1 MKTAIKI
8 LTLAMSGLMLV
19 SCAKKK
25 YINEPGNLV
34 PKTVDQDL
42 SLPSITVNGAMLH
55 SEAFGP
61 KDSTLIIALHGGP
74 GNDYRPLLNMTDF
87 TNHGYRVVFFDQ
99 RGTGLSQR
107 FPKESYT
114 SLGTGALDVM
124 YEDLRG
130 VIEYYRTSPNQKV
143 YLVGKSWG
151 GMVATAYAGKYP
163 NEVNGL
169 VVVDPGG
176 LKWDDIM
183 EYMKASRAFNAA
195 GETVSDITY
204 VDQFITGNEDDHATL
219 DFKAAM
225 AAADNAVTGETSRE
239 SGSFWRIGAVQRNA
253 LAEIG
258 MKHKPDFSAGI
269 SNFNTPVLYMYTE
282 KNRVHPT
289 SWAQKVSS
297 AYNSVELFKVM
308 GAGHSSVITDKQI
321 WTNTTMPKMLSYFKS
336 LK

>member
-1 MKTAIKI
+1 MKTKKI
-8 LTLAMSGLMLV
+8 LTVALAALMLF
-19 SCAKKK
+19 SCSKKK

-34 PKTVDQDL
+34 PKTVEQDP

-55 SEAFGP
+55 AEAFGP

-74 GNDYRPLLNMTDF
+74 GNDYRPLLNMTDL
-87 TNHGYRVVFFDQ
+87 TNYGYRLVFYDQ

-107 FPKESYT
+107 FSKESYT
-114 SLGTGALDVM
+114 SKGLGALDEM
-124 YEDLRG
+124 YQDLRG
-130 VIEYYRTSPNQKV
+130 VIAHYRTNSNQKV
-143 YLVGKSWG
+143 ILVGKSWG

-183 EYMKASRAFNAA
+183 EYMKASRAFNAV
-195 GETVSDITY
+195 GENVSDITY
-204 VDQFITGNEDDHATL
+204 VDQFITGNANDHATL

-225 AAADNAVTGETSRE
+225 AAADNTVTGETSRE
-239 SGSFWRIGAVQRNA
+239 AGSFWRIGAVQRSA

-269 SNFNTPVLYMYTE
+269 NNFSIPVLYMYTE
-282 KNRVHPT
+282 KNKAHPT

-297 AYNSVELFKVM
+297 AYNSVELYQVI
-308 GAGHSSVITDKQI
+308 GAGHSSVFTDKQI
-321 WTNTTMPKMLSYFKS
+321 WSEKTMPKMLSYLTSMK
-336 LK
+336 